1 MSDPERSLDNL
12 PRSSLLH
19 IPRQQRSARRVHDIL
34 DAGVRVLL
42 AEGSQAFNTN
52 RIADAADVPVG
63 SVYQYFPHK
72 QAILGGIIERGLLDS
87 EQLLRSIAQQGL
99 GRPIEEV
106 VDQGLRALVM
116 LLLPHRALICE
127 LFREA
132 TPFGGGSVLA
142 PIEETLTAVS
152 RDWLAANATTELEHD
167 PATLH
172 VALGG
177 GIFVFLRW
185 IIEQPEAV
193 PFEDFIAALTTQSTA
208 GIRSR

>member
-72 QAILGGIIERGLLDS
+72 QAILGGSSSGACWTPSSCSDRSPNRGLV
-87 EQLLRSIAQQGL
+87 G
-99 GRPIEEV
+99 
-106 VDQGLRALVM
+106 
-116 LLLPHRALICE
+116 
-127 LFREA
+127 
-132 TPFGGGSVLA
+132 
-142 PIEETLTAVS
+142 
-152 RDWLAANATTELEHD
+152 
-167 PATLH
+167 
-172 VALGG
+172 
-177 GIFVFLRW
+177 
-185 IIEQPEAV
+185 
-193 PFEDFIAALTTQSTA
+193 
-208 GIRSR
+208 RSRRSWTKVCGPW